1 MFTMNLTI
9 NGKDYELYFGLDFI
23 SYLDKEHYIE
33 QDGFKI
39 GHGLT
44 TVITQIEMGNPV
56 VLVDLILAATITGN
70 RPKADEVKKFIEN
83 EVDIEVLM
91 NDFLSALETTPIT
104 RFNLKKM
111 GLLIEPKK

>member
-1 MFTMNLTI
+1 MMNLVI

-23 SYLDKEHYIE
+23 NYLDKEHYIE

-44 TVITQIEMGNPV
+44 TIVTQIEMGNPV
-56 VLVDLILAATITGN
+56 VLVDLILAATITGA
-70 RPKADEVKKFIEN
+70 RPKLVDVKKFIET
-83 EVDIEVLM
+83 EADIEVLM
-91 NDFLSALETTPIT
+91 NDFLHVLKKTPIT

-111 GLLIEPKK
+111 GLLVESKK